1 MINGISQISP
11 NSISSFLGRQS
22 TLSYDRLDI
31 RTSEQMGILSERRD
45 ASGSRR
51 TALGFSRQQALS
63 YERLVIQEDTSQFQQ
78 LQSGNGQDRF
88 DLQASQ
94 QYSSYLLIEKIT
106 FRVEEQFG
114 FSANQSD
121 RLSGSD
127 TSVEGTASSIYELS
141 ITVYSRYEGA
151 ALETDGAVARDS
163 VLDGFMSK
171 IHQAVDKGFKDATET
186 LEGMRGFSD
195 EIRSSLEQTRRLIRD
210 LLSRFEFS
218 EKEREDPLSIREG
231 ILPIKDPTE
240 MILENLTDTSF
251 SLTGQK

>member
-31 RTSEQMGILSERRD
+31 RTSEQMGRLSERRD

-51 TALGFSRQQALS
+51 TAFGFSRQQALS

-78 LQSGNGQDRF
+78 LQSSHGRDRF

-94 QYSSYLLIEKIT
+94 QYSSYLLVEKIT

-114 FSANQSD
+114 FSVNQSD

-127 TSVEGTASSIYELS
+127 TS
-141 ITVYSRYEGA
+141 
-151 ALETDGAVARDS
+151 
-163 VLDGFMSK
+163 
-171 IHQAVDKGFKDATET
+171 
-186 LEGMRGFSD
+186 
-195 EIRSSLEQTRRLIRD
+195 
-210 LLSRFEFS
+210 
-218 EKEREDPLSIREG
+218 
-231 ILPIKDPTE
+231 
-240 MILENLTDTSF
+240 
-251 SLTGQK
+251 